1 MGMEPNPGQWD
12 MSRRPP
18 RENCEKNFY
27 SEEETRK
34 TVPLPQTVLSMAP
47 QTAAVTL
54 RQAWRR
60 HQHQSRQSGELART
74 LILGDSIKPLYHTI
88 LISTKLLDFQLHVTC
103 NCLSQFELFPI
114 PEVKNILINFSYF
127 RVFVLYYFMSHIL
140 YKLIY
145 SSERPFPPIHNSI
158 PILVY
163 LCLLST

>member
-1 MGMEPNPGQWD
+1 MLLTVKLPFFLLVLIFLELQFLSMLLQVRKCRVEVNSVQFYL
-12 MSRRPP
+12 
-18 RENCEKNFY
+18 NVIKNFGSCY
-27 SEEETRK
+27 LNQESQMR
-34 TVPLPQTVLSMAP
+34 S
-47 QTAAVTL
+47 
-54 RQAWRR
+54 
-60 HQHQSRQSGELART
+60 
-74 LILGDSIKPLYHTI
+74 ILGDSIKPLYHTI